1 MALYISPARRRRRTL
16 VVGGLAL
23 VAGLAV
29 GVVVGR
35 ALASS
40 GGDEVADRQAEVE
53 LLVARLDGVDL
64 EYQQTAG
71 EGASGTDSF
80 TGSIDAVRAIVA
92 DTPALLERMP
102 WVAPAERDDVIA
114 RVAAVAPRGVPP
126 EQVSA
131 AVAEAETACAPPPAC
146 PSEGP
151 ESVPVRRAPRD
162 ASRRDRGRS
171 LADLGCGSRRAPRM
185 PRPSRPRLG

>member
-92 DTPALLERMP
+92 DTPVLLERMP

-114 RVAAVAPRGVPP
+114 RVAAVATAVESGAPP

-131 AVAEAETACAPPPAC
+131 AVAEAETAM
-146 PSEGP
+146 
-151 ESVPVRRAPRD
+151 RAAAGLP
-162 ASRRDRGRS
+162 G
-171 LADLGCGSRRAPRM
+171 
-185 PRPSRPRLG
+185 